1 MYKIQQEL
9 ILLVKN
15 QFNKKKF
22 LILVWHM
29 KLMLRVQQLL
39 KLLVPQLKMQ
49 NKMMRVSLQKL
60 SIKKAHSKCSSLGQP
75 QILNHLELKNLRDNR
90 ILKVKIIL
98 LMLLGIVLF
107 LKLLLKYQF
116 FMKELLK
123 KILVF
128 VNNRQK

>member
-1 MYKIQQEL
+1 M

-15 QFNKKKF
+15 QCNRKKF

-29 KLMLRVQQLL
+29 KLMLRVQQLQ

-49 NKMMRVSLQKL
+49 NKMMRVSQQKL
-60 SIKKAHSKCSSLGQP
+60 SIKKAHSKCSLLGQP
-75 QILNHLELKNLRDNR
+75 QILNHLEWKNLRDNR

-128 VNNRQK
+128 VNSRQK